1 MIFFIAVIIDQI
13 LKYIVEI
20 NSLSF
25 ELIKSFVKINYVQN
39 TRWNIWNF

>member
-25 ELIKSFVKINYVQN
+25 ELIKNFVKINYVQN

>member
-13 LKYIVEI
+13 LKNIVEI